1 MKDNLNA
8 KRFNYNNYE
17 YLVRAENG
25 IKIKVKNNK
34 LVSQIY
40 SDINESSLRI
50 IKDEKMIFSYA
61 TGNLNIQDLL
71 QSCKNL
77 HSLGRFQNNS
87 YFNTLSTHEVYCKS
101 ENNND
106 IIGRS

>member
-40 SDINESSLRI
+40 SDKFETKR
-50 IKDEKMIFSYA
+50 
-61 TGNLNIQDLL
+61 
-71 QSCKNL
+71 
-77 HSLGRFQNNS
+77 
-87 YFNTLSTHEVYCKS
+87 
-101 ENNND
+101 
-106 IIGRS
+106 